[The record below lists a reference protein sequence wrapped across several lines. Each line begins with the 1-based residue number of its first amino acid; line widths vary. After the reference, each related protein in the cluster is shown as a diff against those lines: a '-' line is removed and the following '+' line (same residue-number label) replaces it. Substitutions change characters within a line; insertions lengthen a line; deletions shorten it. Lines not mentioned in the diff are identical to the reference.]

1 MNTKKEIT
9 MNWKE
14 APDTI
19 TPEIYARIRGH
30 SPKWASARLKKKDFP
45 KIESG
50 KQIADKTAV
59 MLYDMGINIKNNPK
73 QGIDFLMLLELKKIN
88 ERGEANAKEKA

>member
-1 MNTKKEIT
+1 
-9 MNWKE
+9 MNWQE

-19 TPEIYARIRGH
+19 TPEIYAQIRGH
-30 SPKWASARLKKKDFP
+30 SIKWARERFNERNFP

-73 QGIDFLMLLELKKIN
+73 QGVDFLILLELKKIN
-88 ERGEANAKEKA
+88 ERR

>member
-1 MNTKKEIT
+1 MNVKKEIT
-9 MNWKE
+9 MKWDE

-19 TPEIYARIRGH
+19 TPEIYAKIRGH
-30 SPKWASARLKKKDFP
+30 SIQWARERFNDKNFP

-59 MLYDMGINIKNNPK
+59 ILYDMGVNPK
-73 QGIDFLMLLELKKIN
+73 QNQKISIEYLILLELQKLNKK
-88 ERGEANAKEKA
+88 

>member
-9 MNWKE
+9 MNWE
-14 APDTI
+14 DAPDTI

-30 SPKWASARLKKKDFP
+30 STKWASERFKRRDFP

-73 QGIDFLMLLELKKIN
+73 QSIEFLMLLELKKMN
-88 ERGEANAKEKA
+88 ERGETNEKD